1 MSLEYKESAY
11 LRFIGIEDDP
21 GHQKRGKK
29 KSQKWKEIKIFLK
42 NKLKKAKRNQKEFII
57 IIIIIYIYIKDH
69 QF

>member
-29 KSQKWKEIKIFLK
+29 KAK
-42 NKLKKAKRNQKEFII
+42 NGRKLKF
-57 IIIIIYIYIKDH
+57 
-69 QF
+69 F